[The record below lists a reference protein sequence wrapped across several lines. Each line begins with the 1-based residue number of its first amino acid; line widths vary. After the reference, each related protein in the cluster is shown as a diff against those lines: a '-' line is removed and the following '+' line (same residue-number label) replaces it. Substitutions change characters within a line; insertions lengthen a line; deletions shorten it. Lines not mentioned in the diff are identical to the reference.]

1 MSQLFIWP
9 RGDDALMENG
19 VSSFSRLFQQSL
31 LLMISP
37 LRSMRLLKA
46 SALRPP
52 LTHSLTAENVFYNGC
67 LWSFKNLWHAFLLS
81 FIEWYKFFD
90 YFPLKKKTQIRHC
103 HNEWPIEINWHWLL
117 LIMFSPWNLQT
128 LLCLTFQS
136 HGCQLKSHQPR
147 SVSTLKEK
155 CIRSHVWCL
164 LLCLGG
170 RVGEDNTPLH
180 VETTV
185 VSCQQSSLP
194 SLETNF
200 LLVSWREVLG
210 FGGTTGH

>member
-1 MSQLFIWP
+1 MVVCDHLKIYYMLF
-9 RGDDALMENG
+9 
-19 VSSFSRLFQQSL
+19 SSL
-31 LLMISP
+31 LSNGINSLITLP
-37 LRSMRLLKA
+37 L
-46 SALRPP
+46 
-52 LTHSLTAENVFYNGC
+52 
-67 LWSFKNLWHAFLLS
+67 
-81 FIEWYKFFD
+81 
-90 YFPLKKKTQIRHC
+90 KKTQICHC

-155 CIRSHVWCL
+155 SIRSHVWCL

-194 SLETNF
+194 SLKTNF
-200 LLVSWREVLG
+200 LLVSWREVSG